1 MHQRNII
8 FSGLRIEEAKKA
20 VILVHGRGG
29 DARSMLDLEQYL
41 PLLDFAIL
49 APQATDH
56 TWYPFGFMAPVA
68 ANEPWLSSAIG
79 TLHDRIDELVSAGI
93 PARNIYLVGFSQGA
107 CLTLESAAR
116 KAQRFGGIIAFTGG
130 LIGEAIDPSRY
141 SGNFSGTPILITT
154 GDPDAH
160 VPAIRVHESE
170 TILAGMEADVQVTIY
185 PGRPHTII
193 ADEIE
198 RARQLF
204 LRSQ

>member
-1 MHQRNII
+1 MHQRNTI
-8 FSGLRIEEAKKA
+8 FSGLKIEEAKKA

-29 DARSMLDLEQYL
+29 DARGMLDLEQYL

-49 APQATDH
+49 APQATDN

-79 TLHDRIDELVSAGI
+79 TLHERIDELVSVGI

-107 CLTLESAAR
+107 CLMLESAAR
-116 KAQRFGGIIAFTGG
+116 KAQRYGGIIAFTGG
-130 LIGEAIDPSRY
+130 LIGEAIDPSQF
-141 SGNFSGTPILITT
+141 SGDFSGTPILITT

-160 VPAIRVHESE
+160 VPQTRVHESE
-170 TILAGMEADVQVTIY
+170 TILAGMGADVHVAIY

>member
-8 FSGLRIEEAKKA
+8 FSGLKIGEAKKA

-29 DARSMLDLEQYL
+29 DARGMLDLEQYL

-49 APQATDH
+49 APQATDN

-116 KAQRFGGIIAFTGG
+116 KAQRYGGIIAFTGG
-130 LIGEAIDPSRY
+130 LIGEAIDPSQY

-160 VPAIRVHESE
+160 VPATRVHESE
-170 TILAGMEADVQVTIY
+170 TILAGMGADVHVAIY

>member
-8 FSGLRIEEAKKA
+8 FSGLKIEEAKKA
-20 VILVHGRGG
+20 VIFVHGRGG

-41 PLLDFAIL
+41 PLHDFAIL

-56 TWYPFGFMAPVA
+56 TWYPYGFMAPVTS
-68 ANEPWLSSAIG
+68 NEPWLSSAIG
-79 TLHDRIDELVSAGI
+79 TLHEQIDELVAAGI

-116 KAQRFGGIIAFTGG
+116 KAQRYGGIIAFTGG
-130 LIGEAIDPSRY
+130 LIGEAIDFSRY

-160 VPAIRVHESE
+160 VPATRVHESE
-170 TILAGMEADVQVTIY
+170 TILAGMGANVHVAIY
-185 PGRPHTII
+185 PGRPHTIV

-198 RARQLF
+198 RAGQLM